1 MNANTNMNDWRGRIF
16 VLSTDLV
23 GGGAEAQAVSLAV
36 ELKSR
41 GWQVDIASMVEATP
55 CPAPLTQAGIS
66 MQCLH
71 MPRGRPDFRVIPPLI
86 SKLRRERPH
95 IIHSH
100 LVHANLLARFMRHL
114 LPVHALVCT
123 LHNVNMSGVH
133 HDYGRAFEMMHRWTD
148 RLADM
153 TTAICKCAAEQ
164 CVRAKAVPPH
174 KMRVMPNGVD
184 LATFRPN
191 AEARAQ
197 VRRDLGADTKFVW
210 LAAGRFEFQKDYDN
224 MLRAFATL
232 NEAER
237 SQTTL
242 LISGT
247 GSLEQRTIRLAEE
260 LRIAGQVRFLGRR
273 SDMPDVLNAADAF
286 VMSSVFE
293 GSPMA
298 LLEAGAT
305 GLPIVATAVGG
316 NPEIVLDGRT
326 GFLSEPKNPQALAGQ
341 MRRLM
346 NLPGP
351 QRLAMG
357 LAGKAHVEAK
367 HGLKNVVDRWEDL
380 YREIVDRRRPQHA
393 PPPS

>member
-1 MNANTNMNDWRGRIF
+1 MNLNNWRGRIF

-41 GWQVDIASMVEATP
+41 GWQVDVASMVEAAP
-55 CPAPLTQAGIS
+55 CPVQLTRAGIT

-71 MPRGRPDFRVIPPLI
+71 MPRGRPNFRGIPSLI
-86 SKLRRERPH
+86 ARLRRERPH

-100 LVHANLLARFMRHL
+100 MVHANLLARFIRRL
-114 LPVHALVCT
+114 SPVRALVCT

-133 HDYGRAFEMMHRWTD
+133 HDYGRAFEVMHRWTD

-153 TTAICKCAAEQ
+153 TTAICQCAAEQ

-184 LATFRPN
+184 LAAFRPDRQ
-191 AEARAQ
+191 ARMQ
-197 VRRDLGADTKFVW
+197 VRRDLGVDKKFVW

-232 NEAER
+232 STAER
-237 SQTTL
+237 EQTAL

-247 GSLEQRTIRLAEE
+247 GSLEGQTIRLAEE
-260 LRIAGQVRFLGRR
+260 LRISGEVQFLGRR
-273 SDMPDVLNAADAF
+273 SDMSDVLNAADAF

-316 NPEIVLDGRT
+316 NPEIVLDGQT
-326 GFLSEPKNPQALAGQ
+326 GFLSEPKNPHALAGQ
-341 MRRLM
+341 MRRMM
-346 NLPGP
+346 NLPGR

-357 LAGKAHVEAK
+357 LAGKAHVETK

-380 YREIVDRRRPQHA
+380 YREIVDRRHGQPAAQR
-393 PPPS
+393 S